1 VGHTQSIVVDRG
13 GRTVVVQLT
22 LAGLP
27 PMGVVFPAGDY
38 YDLTWV
44 LIPFALA
51 RATILQARGA
61 DVNAKTADGMTPLWA
76 ATAWGRTAVNR
87 LSAKA
92 LFPMHA
98 RGREHV
104 YTEFARKAASDGI
117 RGPVHCAEFPGD
129 HFASG
134 GVAGGSVLG
143 LAVHSANNTEA
154 IDKLRDRD
162 LQPERVMDVI
172 GRRLCE

>member
-1 VGHTQSIVVDRG
+1 MQAD
-13 GRTVVVQLT
+13 
-22 LAGLP
+22 
-27 PMGVVFPAGDY
+27 GVSLFHAGDHSPLHDAVAFRREFDFLADSGLRA
-38 YDLTWV
+38 DLLFLMVQAADDATLSEGV
-44 LIPFALA
+44 YFA
-51 RATILQARGA
+51 T
-61 DVNAKTADGMTPLWA
+61 
-76 ATAWGRTAVNR
+76 NR

-92 LFPMHA
+92 LLPMHA

-117 RGPVHCAEFPGD
+117 RVPIHCAEFGGD
-129 HFASG
+129 HFAIG

-143 LAVHSANNTEA
+143 QAVHSANNKEA